1 MKRNRF
7 TDEQIIGILK
17 EHEAGTPV
25 SELCRKHGVS
35 DASIYKWK
43 AKFGGMEVS
52 EAKRLKTLEDENT
65 KLKRLLADAMLDNA
79 ALKDLFGKEVVTP
92 AAKRKAVAHLMS
104 HHEMSERRACKA
116 IGFCRMT
123 VRYETRRDDDH
134 ELRERM
140 KALAH
145 ERCRFGYR
153 RIHVLLRR
161 EGHLVNHKRLFRLY
175 REEKLTVRKRGGR
188 KRAIGT
194 RAPMLVPMVAN
205 DRWSLDFV
213 SDQFTDG
220 RRLRIL
226 TVVDD
231 CTRECLALVSDTS
244 LSGLRVARELDRIIE
259 ERGKPRMIVSD
270 NGSEFTSNAI
280 LQWADRT
287 KVDWHY
293 IAPGKPIQNA
303 FIESFNG
310 RLRDEFLNETLFSS
324 LAHARSALSNWR
336 SDYNDQRPHSGLG
349 WLTPAEFAQTLNPR
363 RDAVLRSRNGSA
375 PQPAATEPTTATKN
389 RWSELKTG

>member
-1 MKRNRF
+1 
-7 TDEQIIGILK
+7 
-17 EHEAGTPV
+17 
-25 SELCRKHGVS
+25 
-35 DASIYKWK
+35 
-43 AKFGGMEVS
+43 
-52 EAKRLKTLEDENT
+52 
-65 KLKRLLADAMLDNA
+65 
-79 ALKDLFGKEVVTP
+79 
-92 AAKRKAVAHLMS
+92 
-104 HHEMSERRACKA
+104 
-116 IGFCRMT
+116 
-123 VRYETRRDDDH
+123 
-134 ELRERM
+134 
-140 KALAH
+140 
-145 ERCRFGYR
+145 
-153 RIHVLLRR
+153 
-161 EGHLVNHKRLFRLY
+161 
-175 REEKLTVRKRGGR
+175 
-188 KRAIGT
+188 
-194 RAPMLVPMVAN
+194 
-205 DRWSLDFV
+205 
-213 SDQFTDG
+213 DG

-231 CTRECLALVSDTS
+231 CTRECLALVADTS

-389 RWSELKTG
+389 RWSERKTG